1 MSERSSASKVKK
13 LGSNSSESDLKSVS
27 MASLQD
33 DFASG
38 SGNQNLSEFSDEVD
52 DAVIEQG
59 VNEIMGEP
67 EVINKQVP
75 MTPIA
80 EESEADLQH
89 SATIKSNKQ
98 FNGFKFD

>member
-1 MSERSSASKVKK
+1 
-13 LGSNSSESDLKSVS
+13 
-27 MASLQD
+27 
-33 DFASG
+33 
-38 SGNQNLSEFSDEVD
+38 
-52 DAVIEQG
+52 
-59 VNEIMGEP
+59 MGEP